1 MNQAIQVPPFTLYG
15 LLGCPHCAQA
25 EQYLRVRGIPVNL
38 VVANEDPI
46 ADAGVKAILNESQ
59 AQYPVLVNRISKS
72 IQKGFD
78 EGKFRELTDSYFAL
92 AGAGA
97 PNFFG
102 GGQLAQSENPV
113 QTEAPSTPNGAN

>member
-1 MNQAIQVPPFTLYG
+1 MNQNIQLPPFTLYG

-38 VVANEDPI
+38 VVANDDPI
-46 ADAGVKAILNESQ
+46 ADAGIKAVLKEEL
-59 AQYPVLVNRISKS
+59 AQYPVLVNRITKS
-72 IQKGFD
+72 LQTGFD
-78 EGKFRELTDSYFAL
+78 EGKYRELTDAYFNL

-102 GGQLAQSENPV
+102 GGQQPQPQTAEQV
-113 QTEAPSTPNGAN
+113 QAASAPNGAN